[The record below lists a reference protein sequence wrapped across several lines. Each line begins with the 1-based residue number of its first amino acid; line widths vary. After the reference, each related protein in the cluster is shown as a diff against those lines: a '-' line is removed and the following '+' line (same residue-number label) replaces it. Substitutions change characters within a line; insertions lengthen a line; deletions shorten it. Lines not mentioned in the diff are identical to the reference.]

1 MRKSVLSVFAA
12 LLLVAGI
19 VTACSTAPASPTT
32 APTEATAAPVAAT
45 EAPATAAPAEAVS
58 ALSGEI
64 NVAGSTTVQPLAEK
78 FAEAFMALHPDVRV
92 SVQGGGSSTGV
103 KSAGEGTVDIGAA
116 SREIQESELADFPNL
131 HIFVIA
137 RDGIAIIANPDVPVE
152 GLTTEQVRYIFAGVI
167 TNWSEVG
174 GPDMEIGLVNRDEAS
189 GTREAFHKIVMDDAR
204 FDRGAVVLPGTGQV
218 RAVVA
223 QVEGAIGYISLGFV
237 NDEVR
242 AIAIDGV
249 EPSEE
254 TVVSGDYPIQRTLH
268 FFTKG
273 EVSDATR
280 DYIDY
285 VLSPEV
291 QDVIVREAGFIP
303 ITAKEVPGD

>member
-1 MRKSVLSVFAA
+1 VSLLAA
-12 LLLVAGI
+12 LTGCSSGGSAHQEVI
-19 VTACSTAPASPTT
+19 VT
-32 APTEATAAPVAAT
+32 
-45 EAPATAAPAEAVS
+45 
-58 ALSGEI
+58 
-64 NVAGSTTVQPLAEK
+64 GSTTLLPIAEV
-78 FAEAFMALHPDVRV
+78 AGEMYTEQHEGTAILV
-92 SVQGGGSSTGV
+92 SGLGSSAGIESVATG
-103 KSAGEGTVDIGAA
+103 SSDIGTS
-116 SREIQESELADFPNL
+116 SRELKDAELELGLTDTPVAYDA
-131 HIFVIA
+131 IAVIV
-137 RDGIAIIANPDVPVE
+137 NPDNPVKE
-152 GLTTEQVRYIFAGVI
+152 LSTMQVRAIFAGVI